1 MNKLFK
7 LSLAVVTMGLL
18 TTGCASKN
26 DTEQIP
32 TKTVSIIKKEEGYI
46 IKPLQYTSA
55 KLITGVKNFEK
66 GNQLPVILQTDN
78 CRMLA
83 YGTANDYSANIEVKT
98 ISCEIDGK
106 EFESKDIRAFVMKDN
121 YMGLDLSK
129 KEVEKRTETKSLT
142 EEKANLYGLT
152 PGQEIKIFIES
163 GTLNKL

>member
-1 MNKLFK
+1 MKRILK
-7 LSLAVVTMGLL
+7 LSLAVAGLCL
-18 TTGCASKN
+18 LSTGCASKN
-26 DTEQIP
+26 DTEQLP
-32 TKTVSIIKKEEGYI
+32 TKTVSIIKKEDGYV

-66 GNQLPVILQTDN
+66 GNQLPVVLQTDN

-98 ISCEIDGK
+98 ISCEVDGQ
-106 EFESKDIRAFVMKDN
+106 EFESRDIRAFVMKDN

-129 KEVEKRTETKSLT
+129 KEVEKRTETKSLV

-163 GTLNKL
+163 GTLNKI